1 LSAGSLVEIRTEGAA
16 CVLVL
21 QRGEKLNALSTA
33 VERELLAA
41 LESNEVQGS
50 RCIVLT
56 GGGRAFSAGADIT
69 ELRDNDPD
77 AIAAYYRDTGD
88 VYERIAALPQPT
100 VSAIHGYCLGG
111 GLELALAT
119 DFRVADESAV
129 FGFPEISLGIFAS
142 SGGTYRL
149 VRLVGAARAKELL
162 LIRPRFDAREALAF
176 GVVSEVVAEGKAL
189 ERALELAARV
199 AELPALA
206 VSITKQAV
214 DRIPESSRE
223 AAILIERLAYGM
235 LAQTDEAHEA
245 ADAFVEKRPRRTS

>member
-1 LSAGSLVEIRTEGAA
+1 LPAGSLVEIRTEGGA

-33 VERELLAA
+33 LERELQAA
-41 LESNEVQGS
+41 LESDEVRGA
-50 RCIVLT
+50 RCVVFA
-56 GGGRAFSAGADIT
+56 GGGPAFSAGADIN

-77 AIAAYYRDTGD
+77 AIAAYYRETGD

-119 DFRVADESAV
+119 DFRVADATAV
-129 FGFPEISLGIFAS
+129 FGLPEVSLGILAS

-149 VRLVGAARAKELL
+149 VRLLGAARAKELL
-162 LIRPRFDAREALAF
+162 LIRPRFDAHEALAF
-176 GVVSEVVAEGKAL
+176 GVVSEVVPEGKAL

-214 DRIPESSRE
+214 DRMPESSRE
-223 AAILIERLAYGM
+223 AGILIERLAYGM
-235 LAQTDEAHEA
+235 LAQTDEAREA
-245 ADAFVEKRPRRTS
+245 ADAFVEKRKS

>member
-1 LSAGSLVEIRTEGAA
+1 M
-16 CVLVL
+16 LVL

-41 LESNEVQGS
+41 LESEEVRGS
-50 RCIVLT
+50 RCVVFT
-56 GGGRAFSAGADIT
+56 GSGRAFSAGADIT

-77 AIAAYYRDTGD
+77 AVAAYYRETGD

-119 DFRVADESAV
+119 DFRVADETAA
-129 FGFPEISLGIFAS
+129 FGFPEVSLGIFAS

-162 LIRPRFDAREALAF
+162 LIRPRFDAREALAL
-176 GVVSEVVAEGKAL
+176 GVVGEVVPEGKAL
-189 ERALELAARV
+189 ERALEIAARL

-206 VSITKQAV
+206 VSVTKQAV

-245 ADAFVEKRPRRTS
+245 AEAFVAKRPPRSS

>member
-1 LSAGSLVEIRTEGAA
+1 LSLVEIRTEGAA

-21 QRGEKLNALSTA
+21 QRGEKLNALSTV
-33 VERELLAA
+33 VEQELQAA
-41 LESNEVQGS
+41 LESNEVRRSRAVVFTGS
-50 RCIVLT
+50 
-56 GGGRAFSAGADIT
+56 GRAFSAGADIT
-69 ELRDNDPD
+69 ELRGNDPD

-119 DFRVADESAV
+119 DFRVADETAV

-162 LIRPRFDAREALAF
+162 LIRPRFDAPEALAL
-176 GVVSEVVAEGKAL
+176 GVVSEVVPEGKVL
-189 ERALELAARV
+189 ERALELAARL

-206 VSITKQAV
+206 VSVTKQAV
-214 DRIPESSRE
+214 DRMPDSSRD

-235 LAQTDEAHEA
+235 LAQTDAAREA
-245 ADAFVEKRPRRTS
+245 AEAFVAKRPPAT